1 VCFGSGETSAS
12 GRKIWD
18 WLFRRLSPPIHV
30 AVLETPAGFELN
42 SAQVAGRVGDFLRR
56 RLQNYRPQVTI
67 IPARKRGTPFSP
79 DNPEVVAPLLQ
90 ANVVFMGPGS
100 PTYAVR
106 QLKDSLAWHM
116 LVARHR
122 RGAAI
127 VLASA
132 AVIAASVRALPV
144 YEIYKVGEELHWRHG
159 LDFFGAYSLSLVFI
173 PHWNNTEGGAELD
186 TSRCFMGRSR
196 FERLLSLLPDDVTVV
211 GIDEHT
217 ALAVDIAA
225 RRCQVLGKG
234 GVTRIRDGEERH
246 FTSGT
251 NFPLTEL
258 GPFQMPHPEDGIP
271 PEVWQ
276 RVLEAE
282 TQPVAEPSP
291 EPPPEVLALVAQRQ
305 VARERRDWPTAD
317 ALREQIAA
325 LGWRVID
332 TPEGPRLELVQKE
345 QESDNV
351 PSSS

>member
-1 VCFGSGETSAS
+1 MSDAPGLVVCFGSGETSAS
-12 GRKIWD
+12 GRKIWE
-18 WLFRRLSPPIHV
+18 WLFRRSTRPIRV

-42 SAQVAGRVGDFLRR
+42 SARVAGRIGDFLRQ
-56 RLQNYRPQVTI
+56 RLQNYRPEVTV

-90 ANVVFMGPGS
+90 VNVIFMGPGS

-106 QLKDSLAWHM
+106 QLRDSLAWHL

-132 AVIAASVRALPV
+132 AVIAASAHVLPV
-144 YEIYKVGEELHWRHG
+144 YEIYKVGEELHWKQG
-159 LDFFGAYSLSLVFI
+159 LDFFRAYDLSLVFI

-186 TSRCFMGRSR
+186 TSRCFMGQSR
-196 FERLLSLLPDDVTVV
+196 FEELLTMLPDDATVV

-217 ALAVDIAA
+217 ALVIEIGAQ
-225 RRCQVLGKG
+225 RCRVLGKG
-234 GVTRIRDGEERH
+234 GVTCIRSGEEEY

-258 GPFQMPHPEDGIP
+258 GPFRTPAPEEGIP

-276 RVLEAE
+276 RVLETEA
-282 TQPVAEPSP
+282 QPSSEPP
-291 EPPPEVLALVAQRQ
+291 PKPPPEVLALVEQRQ
-305 VARERRDWPTAD
+305 AARERRDWPTAD
-317 ALREQIAA
+317 ALRERIAT

-332 TPEGPRLELVQKE
+332 TPEGPRLEPIE
-345 QESDNV
+345 
-351 PSSS
+351 